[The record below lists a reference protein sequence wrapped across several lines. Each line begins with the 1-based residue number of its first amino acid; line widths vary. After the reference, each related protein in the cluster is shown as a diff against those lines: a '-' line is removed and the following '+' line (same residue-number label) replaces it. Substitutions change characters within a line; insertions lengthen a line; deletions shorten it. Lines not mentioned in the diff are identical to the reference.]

1 MTLLEAIKGIED
13 PRKARGIRHDLGAL
27 ILLIISGLLS
37 GYKDLH
43 AISRWGRSLSVTQRE
58 LLGFTRATPCCATLS
73 NILRSIGTNT
83 LQKQLNGWLAS
94 LCAPGEHL
102 ALDGKTLRASHGN
115 PINEQ
120 VYLLSL
126 FCQKSGLVL
135 HDTPMQRGENE
146 ISCALR
152 LLESVDL
159 AGKTITGDAI
169 FAKKNMRYHRRQGR

>member
-1 MTLLEAIKGIED
+1 MKLLEAIQAIED
-13 PRKARGIRHDLGAL
+13 PRKARGIRHEFSAL

-37 GYKDLH
+37 GYKDLY
-43 AISRWGRSLSVTQRE
+43 AIARWGRSLSVEQRE

-73 NILRSIGTNT
+73 NILRSVGTAS
-83 LQKQLNGWLAS
+83 LQKQLNAWLSS
-94 LCAPGEHL
+94 LCAPGDHL

-115 PINEQ
+115 TINEQ
-120 VYLLSL
+120 VHLLSL
-126 FCQKSGLVL
+126 FCEKSGLVL

-159 AGKTITGDAI
+159 SGKTITGDAI
-169 FAKKNMRYHRRQGR
+169 FAQKNCVAS